1 MSNCYPAELN
11 HEVLYKRGL
20 TYLQKGQYDEAI
32 SEFSETLKMIKFGDL
47 YFNRALAYAHK
58 GLYDQAISDFT
69 RATEMGM
76 KAGLSEAFHHRG
88 LAHLEAGAYDKAIS
102 DFNTASKSKVEAYFY
117 KAEAY
122 DRGRLIKEAIEAYKT
137 FIQKVPSSLPPLVQ
151 RATKRIAEL
160 EKR

>member
-1 MSNCYPAELN
+1 
-11 HEVLYKRGL
+11 
-20 TYLQKGQYDEAI
+20 
-32 SEFSETLKMIKFGDL
+32 
-47 YFNRALAYAHK
+47 
-58 GLYDQAISDFT
+58 
-69 RATEMGM
+69 MGM